1 VRASS
6 PRPYAALPALCL
18 LCCALPLLLS
28 GCSMYNR
35 LFHRSHDIGCS
46 EKPFRGNTENL
57 AGLVV
62 PEGMTPPD
70 SRNQVRIPSLNEPER
85 VRAKTEPC
93 LAQPP
98 SYKSGTSIAIPV
110 HTGTPMGAPAPA
122 PVPIEPTTPTLPM
135 GPSVPS
141 VPQVPVVP
149 APVPE
154 STPPAAPDA
163 TPAAPKPQ

>member
-1 VRASS
+1 MRANS

-18 LCCALPLLLS
+18 CCCALPLLLS

-46 EKPFRGNTENL
+46 EKPFQGNTENL
-57 AGLVV
+57 PGLAV

-98 SYKSGTSIAIPV
+98 SYKSGTFIAIPV

-122 PVPIEPTTPTLPM
+122 PVPIEPTTPTLP
-135 GPSVPS
+135 PLVPS
-141 VPQVPVVP
+141 VPP
-149 APVPE
+149 APTVP
-154 STPPAAPDA
+154 SAPAPAPQA
-163 TPAAPKPQ
+163 TPDAPKPQ